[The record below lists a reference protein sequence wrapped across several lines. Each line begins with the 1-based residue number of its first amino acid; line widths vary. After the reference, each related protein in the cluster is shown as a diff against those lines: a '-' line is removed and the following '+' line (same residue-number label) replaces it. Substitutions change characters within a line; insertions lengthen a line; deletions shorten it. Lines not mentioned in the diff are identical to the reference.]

1 MDLISGQGR
10 TRKGG
15 GGHGGSVLGAVLLAG
30 KDRAGG
36 QQPQPPHGLR
46 RTALR
51 ALRVGQRLA
60 QHLIPAADPQHRRA
74 VGRQLQQGCF
84 QPGLPQP
91 KQVIHCVLGAGQD
104 DEIRC
109 AQLAGILHIPHAQ
122 QRMLLQR
129 HEIGKVGD
137 VRQTEDGRIQRVDRS
152 ARIQPGGKGILVLN
166 VHLQVGYDPQHRQL
180 RFFFQH
186 RKAGTQDLH
195 IAAEFIDEQPLDAG
209 ALLWLQQRHRAVQL
223 GEHTAPVDVSRQQN
237 GGIHQPGK
245 AHVDDIVC
253 LQIDLRRASGPLND
267 NDVHGFGQTVVG
279 REDLRDERS
288 FHFEVG
294 GGGHLAPHLAVHDD
308 LTAHV
313 TAGLE
318 QDGVHPH
325 IRLDACGLRL
335 HHLCPAH
342 FQPIP
347 GDKAVQRHV
356 LALEG
361 SHAVTVLRKNA
372 AEGGAQQAFA
382 CTAHGSLHH
391 DALCLAHSS
400 TSARSFKSCSF
411 SGPVRTAVR
420 YQPGPS
426 PG

>member
-1 MDLISGQGR
+1 M
-10 TRKGG
+10 
-15 GGHGGSVLGAVLLAG
+15 
-30 KDRAGG
+30 
-36 QQPQPPHGLR
+36 
-46 RTALR
+46 
-51 ALRVGQRLA
+51 
-60 QHLIPAADPQHRRA
+60 
-74 VGRQLQQGCF
+74 RQ
-84 QPGLPQP
+84 
-91 KQVIHCVLGAGQD
+91 A
-104 DEIRC
+104 
-109 AQLAGILHIPHAQ
+109 
-122 QRMLLQR
+122 
-129 HEIGKVGD
+129 
-137 VRQTEDGRIQRVDRS
+137 EDGRIQRVDRF
-152 ARIQPGGKGILVLN
+152 ARIQPGGKRILVLN
-166 VHLQVGYDPQHRQL
+166 VHLQVGHDPQHRQL

-186 RKAGTQDLH
+186 SKAGAQDLH

-209 ALLWLQQRHRAVQL
+209 PLLWLQQRHRAVQL

-245 AHVDDIVC
+245 AHVDDIIC
-253 LQIDLRRASGPLND
+253 LQVDFRRASGSLD
-267 NDVHGFGQTVVG
+267 DDDVHGFGQTVVG

>member
-1 MDLISGQGR
+1 
-10 TRKGG
+10 
-15 GGHGGSVLGAVLLAG
+15 
-30 KDRAGG
+30 
-36 QQPQPPHGLR
+36 
-46 RTALR
+46 
-51 ALRVGQRLA
+51 
-60 QHLIPAADPQHRRA
+60 
-74 VGRQLQQGCF
+74 
-84 QPGLPQP
+84 
-91 KQVIHCVLGAGQD
+91 
-104 DEIRC
+104 
-109 AQLAGILHIPHAQ
+109 
-122 QRMLLQR
+122 MLLQR

-137 VRQTEDGRIQRVDRS
+137 VRQAEDGRIQRMDRF

-166 VHLQVGYDPQHRQL
+166 VHLQVGHDPQHRQL

-186 RKAGTQDLH
+186 RKAGAQDLH

-209 ALLWLQQRHRAVQL
+209 ALLRLQQRHRAVQL
-223 GEHTAPVDVSRQQN
+223 GEHTAPVDIARQQN
-237 GGIHQPGK
+237 RGIHQPGK
-245 AHVDDIVC
+245 AHVDDIVR
-253 LQIDLRRASGPLND
+253 LQVDLRRASGPLD
-267 NDVHGFGQTVVG
+267 DDDVHGFGQTVVG

-288 FHFEVG
+288 FHFEIG